1 MMDTKYKKELIGVR
15 ASKEFIGDLDFIC
28 KKLGQK
34 RSTVVRYAL
43 RKFILDHTKSDSNL
57 KATYSELLY
66 G

>member
-1 MMDTKYKKELIGVR
+1 MEVKYKKELIGVR
-15 ASKEFIGDLDFIC
+15 ASKEFIGDLDQIC
-28 KKLGQK
+28 SKLGHK

-43 RKFILDHTKSDSNL
+43 SKFILDHSKSDANI